1 MEVISKVVFLSLK
14 DGKAFWNKF
23 DNNLFTFILQ
33 HELYLYNKTKVTY
46 NGQRKHVKTSI
57 ELSKRFLCHQNDM
70 LLYKPLSSVCKI
82 MHLSYRFG
90 ARFWRT
96 SRFPFREN
104 AIHFCILFV
113 ALSESNFS
121 LRRISCNVFILQ
133 RKPLLSPRH
142 VRLHKS
148 RPQICGKEKVW
159 SRSRKLKVV
168 WTCLDLIF

>member
-14 DGKAFWNKF
+14 DGKASWNKF

-57 ELSKRFLCHQNDM
+57 ELSKRFLCHQNNM

-90 ARFWRT
+90 VCFWRT
-96 SRFPFREN
+96 SRFPFRKN

-113 ALSESNFS
+113 VLSESNFS
-121 LRRISCNVFILQ
+121 LYFNVSLFFV
-133 RKPLLSPRH
+133 H
-142 VRLHKS
+142 VLFAFVKLALKS
-148 RPQICGKEKVW
+148 VEKK
-159 SRSRKLKVV
+159 STITFS
-168 WTCLDLIF
+168 